1 MGLSPRVCQVET
13 AGGGETLSLLSLPVL
28 TTMDVLSG
36 WPVLFAA
43 YEVGSASVLR
53 YPAYVRHPKVFFL
66 LLLTFLV
73 VGPHSPL

>member
-1 MGLSPRVCQVET
+1 MGLSPRICQVET
-13 AGGGETLSLLSLPVL
+13 AGRGETLSLLSLPVL